1 MPESMWLSPF
11 TMLLRLYVDPIR
23 VNTKSEQIGTLL
35 NTVITESQILRSNTS
50 RASLD
55 KLVFSLQDFEQW
67 KASGRVFEFLDQ
79 CILRLVR
86 KPVHYYD
93 ILTGIIAAA
102 ELDINPGHCQVD
114 LLLITI
120 VDQWRFLV
128 ESADAPTVR
137 NVSEWLVRFI
147 EVTDLE
153 NGYTEDLP
161 LHNNTTKLLSQI
173 RDQLKSN
180 VQDTDCRAMFERT
193 LEERP
198 QLGTM
203 KRLVAAN
210 PTSETGHV
218 SKLPNPPLK
227 MHSGLP
233 ETILP
238 PGPPEEHEDHPGLHQ
253 WTRHEVKNAISE
265 GHIKALI
272 LCLCSKHV
280 GIRKQALMGIR
291 SFMLRLEVGWFN
303 YTCKRR

>member
-11 TMLLRLYVDPIR
+11 TMLLRLYVDRIR
-23 VNTKSEQIGTLL
+23 ANTKYKQIGSLL
-35 NTVITESQILRSNTS
+35 NTVITESQILRPNTS

-55 KLVFSLQDFEQW
+55 RLVFSLQDFERW

-86 KPVHYYD
+86 KPVQYCEL
-93 ILTGIIAAA
+93 LTGIIAAA
-102 ELDINPGHCQVD
+102 ELNINPRHCKVD

-120 VDQWRFLV
+120 VDQWSFLV
-128 ESADAPTVR
+128 ESADAPTVT

-147 EVTDLE
+147 EVTEIE

-161 LHNNTTKLLSQI
+161 LRNNTTKLLLHI

-198 QLGTM
+198 RLGPM
-203 KRLVAAN
+203 KRLGAAN

-218 SKLPNPPLK
+218 SRLANPPLK

-253 WTRHEVKNAISE
+253 WTRHEVKDAIIE

-272 LCLCSKHV
+272 FCLCSKHV
-280 GIRKQALMGIR
+280 GIRRQALMGIR